1 MPGIN
6 RPPSKTVKDSIT
18 KIWFPL
24 PLLLMSKPL
33 CGIDNFLQQARHKEK
48 RLALVTNN
56 AAFTFQGIKSRE
68 AFLQNNFN
76 LVKLF
81 SPEHGLS
88 AAGADGSFQKNN
100 IDALTGLP
108 VTSLY
113 GEHLAPTVKDLED
126 IDIVLFD
133 IPDVG
138 CRFYTYLWTMENVM
152 RSCSDLN
159 TPLII
164 LDRPNPLSGNLLLAE
179 GPMLQEECSSFLGK
193 WNIPIRHSCT
203 FGELANYFVAAKI
216 KPLNLEI
223 IKVTNWQRDQIALW
237 FTPTSPA
244 IQNITTALLYPGM
257 GLLEGINVNEGRG
270 TGKPFTICGAPWI
283 NSEEIAYSFAQKNCK
298 GVSASP
304 YSYTPTE
311 GPYAGELC
319 NGIALSITDEND
331 LRPVASGI
339 ALLQTIIALYPGDV
353 KERLYPTRANPGGTN
368 HLDKLLGVPH
378 SFMKIKN
385 GEEIN
390 TDTGDWEKTI
400 EPFLLYW

>member
-6 RPPSKTVKDSIT
+6 RHPPKTVKDSIT
-18 KIWFPL
+18 KMGFPL
-24 PLLLMSKPL
+24 PLIMSKPF
-33 CGIDNFLQQARHKEK
+33 CGIDNFLLQARDKDK
-48 RLALVTNN
+48 RLAFVTNN
-56 AAFTFQGIKSRE
+56 AALTFDGIKSRE
-68 AFLQNNFN
+68 ALLQNNFN

-100 IDALTGLP
+100 IDGLTGLP
-108 VTSLY
+108 VISLY
-113 GEHLAPTVKDLED
+113 GEHLAPTADELED
-126 IDIVLFD
+126 IDIVLYD

-138 CRFYTYLWTMENVM
+138 CRYYTYLWTMENVM
-152 RSCSDLN
+152 RSCSGFN

-179 GPMLQEECSSFLGK
+179 GPMLEEECFSFLGK

-203 FGELANYFVAAKI
+203 FGELAKYFAVTKI
-216 KPLNLEI
+216 KPLDLEI
-223 IKVTNWQRDQIALW
+223 IKITNWQRYQIATW

-244 IQNITTALLYPGM
+244 IQNITTALFYPGM

-283 NSEEIAYSFAQKNCK
+283 NSKELAHAFKQKNCK
-298 GVSASP
+298 GVSATP

-319 NGIALSITDEND
+319 NGIAFSITDENE
-331 LRPVASGI
+331 LGPVATGI
-339 ALLQTIIALYPGDV
+339 ALLQTIIGLYPGDV
-353 KERLYPTRANPGGTN
+353 KERLYPTVANPAGTN
-368 HLDKLLGVPH
+368 HLDKLLGIPQ
-378 SFMKIKN
+378 SFLKLKK

-390 TDTGDWEKTI
+390 TDTGNWSTMI
-400 EPFLLYW
+400 EPYLLYS